1 MFDDRGVANLFLLPT
16 VLLLV
21 AMNIFPL
28 LWSLYLSF
36 CKYSATDDRHP
47 AQWIGNA
54 NYVRLL
60 HDPDIWTNFITTAR
74 FTMLAI
80 LAQLIVGFGMALLL
94 NRKFFGKG
102 VITTLILLPM
112 MLSPVVVGKFF
123 SFIFDSNY
131 GLVNYF
137 LQTLHL
143 QSSSL
148 PVNWLSDK
156 NNAMW
161 ALVIADTWMWS
172 PFVMLISLAGL
183 NSVPPHLYEAAEVDR
198 ASAWFKFRHITLPM
212 VAPLVMIA
220 LLFRVIDCFKIF
232 DLLYKLTGGGPGD
245 ATRSISYAV
254 YLQGFDAH
262 NTGYACALGYV
273 VLLIIIGLTNLYL
286 KYLASIRGEGI
297 PDAHPLLSG
306 ITEKLE
312 KVPVLGWLLSPPT
325 RLIAILVIGLF
336 WRTIFDAVIFI
347 GTHLPVLI
355 ALIVAGVIAF
365 ALTLIPG
372 KVRNGVAIAAIG
384 VALVAYLTPIAWIG
398 LTSFKP
404 GTQIFVS
411 PPKFIPTHIAP
422 VGEAPADNLTFG
434 ATLANYDNIFLKR
447 KGNDATGAIEGP
459 SPFVYQLGNS
469 LFIGGVSTFLAVA
482 LGTIA
487 AYAFARFN
495 IKGKG
500 DLLFFVLSTRMMP
513 AMVVVIPIFL
523 MYRSLNLL
531 DKHLGLIILYTV
543 FNLSFSTYLLKGF
556 FDDIP
561 HEYDDAAL
569 LDGYTRLQ
577 TFWKISLPQAMT
589 GIAATAVFCFIT
601 AWNEFA
607 FSQLLSTSDP
617 LTAPPSIIGRTDT
630 GGTAWGPI
638 AAGAMIFLIPAAL
651 FTFLMRKHLLRG
663 VTFGAIKK

>member
-1 MFDDRGVANLFLLPT
+1 
-16 VLLLV
+16 
-21 AMNIFPL
+21 
-28 LWSLYLSF
+28 
-36 CKYSATDDRHP
+36 
-47 AQWIGNA
+47 
-54 NYVRLL
+54 
-60 HDPDIWTNFITTAR
+60 
-74 FTMLAI
+74 
-80 LAQLIVGFGMALLL
+80 
-94 NRKFFGKG
+94 
-102 VITTLILLPM
+102 
-112 MLSPVVVGKFF
+112 
-123 SFIFDSNY
+123 
-131 GLVNYF
+131 
-137 LQTLHL
+137 
-143 QSSSL
+143 
-148 PVNWLSDK
+148 
-156 NNAMW
+156 
-161 ALVIADTWMWS
+161 
-172 PFVMLISLAGL
+172 
-183 NSVPPHLYEAAEVDR
+183 
-198 ASAWFKFRHITLPM
+198 
-212 VAPLVMIA
+212 MIA
-220 LLFRVIDCFKIF
+220 
-232 DLLYKLTGGGPGD
+232 G
-245 ATRSISYAV
+245 AV
-254 YLQGFDAH
+254 
-262 NTGYACALGYV
+262 
-273 VLLIIIGLTNLYL
+273 
-286 KYLASIRGEGI
+286 
-297 PDAHPLLSG
+297 
-306 ITEKLE
+306 
-312 KVPVLGWLLSPPT
+312 
-325 RLIAILVIGLF
+325 
-336 WRTIFDAVIFI
+336 
-347 GTHLPVLI
+347 
-355 ALIVAGVIAF
+355 AF

-372 KVRNGVAIAAIG
+372 KIRNVLAIAAIG
-384 VALVAYLTPIAWIG
+384 VALVSYLLPIFWIG
-398 LTSFKP
+398 ITSFKP

-411 PPKFIPTHIAP
+411 PPKFLPTHVATL
-422 VGEAPADNLTFG
+422 GEPPADNLTFG
-434 ATLANYDNIFLKR
+434 TTLANYDAIFLKR

-469 LFIGGVSTFLAVA
+469 LLIGGVSTFLAVA

-523 MYRSLNLL
+523 MYRTLHLL
-531 DKHLGLIILYTV
+531 DTHLGLIILYTV

-569 LDGYTRLQ
+569 LDGYSRLQ